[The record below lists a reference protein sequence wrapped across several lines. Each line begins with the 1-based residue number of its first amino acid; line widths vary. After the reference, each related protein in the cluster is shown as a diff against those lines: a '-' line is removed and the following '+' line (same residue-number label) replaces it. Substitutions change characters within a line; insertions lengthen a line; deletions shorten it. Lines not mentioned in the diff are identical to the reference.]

1 MEQNKKP
8 IIAIIGCGA
17 EGLTD
22 AVIAQVREIE
32 KNPDVIIVDVD
43 NTSIEELKRLGIR
56 LGIPTHSK
64 KNTAP
69 ETKSRP
75 LSEIIEEDLAIP
87 YKINPMPQLE
97 PYIDVK
103 LNAMDFHRGFTP
115 KRGKNKY
122 KR

>member
-22 AVIAQVREIE
+22 AVIAQARAIE
-32 KNPDVIIVDVD
+32 KDPEAIIVDVD
-43 NTSIEELKRLGIR
+43 NTSVEELKRLGI
-56 LGIPTHSK
+56 PTHTK

-69 ETKSRP
+69 DSKSRP
-75 LSEIIEEDLAIP
+75 LSEIIAEDKTIP
-87 YKINPMPQLE
+87 YQIKPMPQYE
-97 PYIDVK
+97 PYVDIK
-103 LNAMDFHRGFTP
+103 PNAMDFHRGFTP